1 MRNWTVIA
9 ILLLA
14 VGVALYLGTAR
25 GSIPFLTPA
34 ATPRPP
40 PIPVPVSAT
49 VAQRQDV
56 PIYLTGL
63 GTVQAYNSVL
73 VKSRV
78 DGQIVK
84 INFSEGKDVRTGDVL
99 VEIDPRPYEAAL
111 SQAQANKLKD
121 EAQLENAR
129 LDFERLSNL
138 IKTNAV
144 SKQQLDAARA
154 LLGQLDATVKA
165 DQAAIDMAQTQLDY
179 TKIRSPID
187 GRAGTRLIDVGNV
200 VRTTDT
206 GGIVTINQLNPIF
219 VNFALPADS
228 LPPVRARL
236 KQGDVPVTAQ
246 DSNLVDLATGT
257 LSVIDNQVNAA
268 TGTVTY
274 KATFA
279 NGDEVLWPG
288 QFVNVRVELEVR
300 RDVLALPV
308 RTVQQG
314 PDGPFVFVV
323 GSTRVVDKRS
333 IKVGLLNKTTAIV
346 DAGLQPGE
354 IVVTDGQYRIQKG
367 AQVDILANAADAP
380 GRSAASQATQ

>member
-1 MRNWTVIA
+1 MRKWTVIG

-14 VGVALYLGTAR
+14 AGLALYFGTAR
-25 GSIPFLTPA
+25 GSIPFLTPTA
-34 ATPRPP
+34 APRPAA
-40 PIPVPVSAT
+40 IPVPVSA
-49 VAQRQDV
+49 VPVQRQDV

-84 INFSEGKDVRTGDVL
+84 INFSEGKDVRAGDVL

-129 LDFERLSNL
+129 LDLDRLSRL
-138 IKTNAV
+138 IATNAV
-144 SKQQLDAARA
+144 SKQQADTARA
-154 LLGQLDATVKA
+154 LVAQLDATVKA
-165 DQAAIDMAQTQLDY
+165 DQALIDMARTQLDY
-179 TKIRSPID
+179 TEIHSPID
-187 GRAGTRLIDVGNV
+187 GRAGTRLIDIGNMI
-200 VRTTDT
+200 RATDT

-228 LPPVRARL
+228 LPPVRAKAKERN
-236 KQGDVPVTAQ
+236 VPVTVQ

-257 LSVIDNQVNAA
+257 LTVIDNQVNAA

-288 QFVNVRVELEVR
+288 QFVNVRVELDVR

-308 RTVQQG
+308 RAVQQG

-323 GSTRVVDKRS
+323 GPNRVVEKRPV
-333 IKVGLLNKTTAIV
+333 KVSLLSKATAIL
-346 DAGLQPGE
+346 DAGLQQGE
-354 IVVTDGQYRIQKG
+354 MVVTDGQYRIQNG
-367 AQVDILANAADAP
+367 TRVDLLAGPAEAP
-380 GRSAASQATQ
+380 GRAAASQATQ

>member
-84 INFSEGKDVRTGDVL
+84 INFSEGKDVRTGDVI
-99 VEIDPRPYEAAL
+99 VEIDPRPYEAVLNQAL
-111 SQAQANKLKD
+111 ANKLKD

-129 LDFERLSNL
+129 LDFDRLTRL
-138 IKTNAV
+138 VATNAV
-144 SKQQLDAARA
+144 SKQQADTARA
-154 LLGQLDATVKA
+154 LVSQLDATVKA
-165 DQAAIDMAQTQLDY
+165 DQALIDMARTQLDY

-187 GRAGTRLIDVGNV
+187 GRAGTRLIDIGNV

-257 LSVIDNQVNAA
+257 VSVIDNQVNAA

-308 RTVQQG
+308 RAVQQG

-323 GSTRVVDKRS
+323 GPTRVVDKRT

>member
-1 MRNWTVIA
+1 LSA
-9 ILLLA
+9 AALILLS
-14 VGVALYLGTAR
+14 GTALVVLFGSIR
-25 GSIPFLTPA
+25 GSIPFLAQSSIPKPA
-34 ATPRPP
+34 TVR
-40 PIPVPVSAT
+40 VPVSAAP
-49 VAQRQDV
+49 VQRQDV

-84 INFSEGKDVRTGDVL
+84 INFSEGKDVRNGDVL

-111 SQAQANKLKD
+111 DQAEANKLKD

-129 LDFERLSNL
+129 LDLDRLSRL
-138 IKTNAV
+138 VTTNAV
-144 SKQQLDAARA
+144 SRQQVDAARSLA
-154 LLGQLDATVKA
+154 AQLDATVKA
-165 DQAAIDMAQTQLDY
+165 DQALIDMARTQLEY
-179 TKIRSPID
+179 TRIRSPID
-187 GRAGTRLIDVGNV
+187 GRAGTRLIDIGNM
-200 VRTTDT
+200 VRAADT
-206 GGIVTINQLNPIF
+206 AGIVTINQMNPIY

-236 KQGDVPVTAQ
+236 KEGNVPVTAK

-257 LSVIDNQVNAA
+257 LTVIDNQVSTT

-288 QFVNVRVELEVR
+288 QFVNVRVEIDVR

-308 RTVQQG
+308 RAVQQG

-323 GSTRVVDKRS
+323 GSNQVVAKRPV
-333 IKVGLLNKTTAIV
+333 KVGLLSKVTAIV
-346 DAGLQPGE
+346 DAGLQQGE
-354 IVVTDGQYRIQKG
+354 MVVTDGQYRIQNG
-367 AQVDILANAADAP
+367 TLVDILAGPAKAP
-380 GRSAASQATQ
+380 DRTGASQATQ

>member
-84 INFSEGKDVRTGDVL
+84 INFSEGKDVRSGDVL
-99 VEIDPRPYEAAL
+99 VEIDPRPYQAAL

-144 SKQQLDAARA
+144 SKQQLDTARA

-323 GSTRVVDKRS
+323 GPTRVVDKRS

-367 AQVDILANAADAP
+367 TAVDILANAADAP